1 MWARKTK
8 EAQVLSFS
16 IIFGGAVLMRQFF
29 HASIKIYEYWCVT
42 QELERQAAATC
53 KARQMRL
60 ETGQVS
66 SLRARVS
73 RRKRKRI
80 SAQTDRQKLKG
91 PSINDVTHERGK
103 GGCPKHDAVREV
115 A

>member
-1 MWARKTK
+1 MGDEGDVGQEDKGST
-8 EAQVLSFS
+8 
-16 IIFGGAVLMRQFF
+16 GAFVFDHFWRSCVNGTIF

-42 QELERQAAATC
+42 QELERQVAATC

-80 SAQTDRQKLKG
+80 SAQTDRQKLNG
-91 PSINDVTHERGK
+91 T
-103 GGCPKHDAVREV
+103 A
-115 A
+115 